1 MATFKNKDQAEH
13 LRTEAQKA
21 ESFDFGTS
29 SLPSRK
35 EVHGRKKQ
43 KIKWRI
49 KYPLLKILTFF
60 FVLLIIFTFAMYS
73 YLTPKGDSAGEN
85 RETISVAEGES
96 ASSPDDVIIDIV
108 EEEEDSKAD
117 KKEEEAAEVKEE
129 ENAESKEEETK
140 EETKEETP
148 QKPSASAPAAG
159 KPAADGTA
167 GQGSDDK
174 AGEGS
179 NKDSGQSGNADG
191 YKVVEHVV
199 KAQETIFR
207 ISMNYYNSQ
216 EGIELI
222 KEWNGLTNNNVR
234 VGQVLKIPLKK

>member
-35 EVHGRKKQ
+35 EVHGKKKQ

-73 YLTPKGDSAGEN
+73 YLTPKDDSAGEN
-85 RETISVAEGES
+85 RESISGAEGEN
-96 ASSPDDVIIDIV
+96 ASGPDDDVIIDIV
-108 EEEEDSKAD
+108 EEEEESKKAD

-140 EETKEETP
+140 EETP

-159 KPAADGTA
+159 KPAADGKDE
-167 GQGSDDK
+167 QGSADET
-174 AGEGS
+174 GEGS
-179 NKDSGQSGNADG
+179 NKDTGQSGNADG

-222 KEWNGLTNNNVR
+222 KEWNGLTSNNVR

>member
-35 EVHGRKKQ
+35 EVHGKKKQ

-60 FVLLIIFTFAMYS
+60 FILLIISTFAMYS
-73 YLTPKGDSAGEN
+73 YLTKNDSAGET
-85 RETISVAEGES
+85 RESSSVAEGES
-96 ASSPDDVIIDIV
+96 ASGAGDEIVIDLID
-108 EEEEDSKAD
+108 EEEESEPAD
-117 KKEEEAAEVKEE
+117 TNDKENAEAKEEAAENK
-129 ENAESKEEETK
+129 K
-140 EETKEETP
+140 EETKAENG
-148 QKPSASAPAAG
+148 QKPTASAPAVS
-159 KPAADGTA
+159 KPAAGSTSE
-167 GQGSDDK
+167 QGSN
-174 AGEGS
+174 AGTEEKS
-179 NKDSGQSGNADG
+179 DQDETAESGNTDG
-191 YKVVEHVV
+191 YRVVEHVV

-222 KEWNGLTNNNVR
+222 KEWNGLTSNNVR
-234 VGQVLKIPLKK
+234 VGQVLKIPLKE